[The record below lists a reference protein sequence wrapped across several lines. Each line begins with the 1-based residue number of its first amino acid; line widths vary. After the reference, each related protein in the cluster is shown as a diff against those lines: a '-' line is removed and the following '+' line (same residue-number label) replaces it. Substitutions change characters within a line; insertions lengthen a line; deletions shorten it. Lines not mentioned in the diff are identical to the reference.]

1 MPWYSFINEDVEE
14 KSKQYSGYI
23 MNKDLKVARVDN
35 NSVTEIIDNKMC
47 PIFVLRTKDFESWVM
62 SRTIDSHR
70 TNSRV
75 LRKMLRLKDPDSL
88 DIAMKAKC
96 RTITDSFWFK
106 EDNLDIT
113 FKDLKFKEDL
123 LKDVA
128 LHGKS
133 TSLELKKNTLT
144 PELTNIGSYEK
155 AWVLKSNDCWYLR
168 KKATDLE
175 LLSEIFVY
183 RLCKFLK
190 YPCVAYKR
198 VDKLS
203 VIECKNF
210 VRDEEWFEPAHSYI
224 GMDEDYFKNY
234 DILQKFEIMFKRRT
248 LCRDY
253 LRMLFI
259 DALVQN
265 PDRHT
270 FNYGVL
276 IKDGEIVRFAP
287 NFDNNLALVARGLDS
302 INTFP
307 SRRNPLIR
315 DFIDLIRG
323 KSVQKFYIPDL
334 KYKDILLILED
345 ICLKNNIDFIEHK
358 TLERISEY
366 VMNNY
371 NIIKEEIRH

>member
-1 MPWYSFINEDVEE
+1 MSWYSFINEDAIE
-14 KSKQYSGYI
+14 KSNQYSGYI
-23 MNKDLKVARVDN
+23 MNKDIEVARVDS
-35 NSVTEIIDNKMC
+35 NSITEILDSRMC
-47 PIFVLRTKDFESWVM
+47 PIFVLRTNDFESWVM

-88 DIAMKAKC
+88 EIAMRAKC

-106 EDNLDIT
+106 EDDSNVE

-128 LHGKS
+128 LHGKT
-133 TSLELKKNTLT
+133 TSLELKNNTLT

-155 AWVLKSNDCWYLR
+155 AWVLKSNDYWYLR

-183 RLCKFLK
+183 RLCKFFK
-190 YPCVAYKR
+190 YSYVAYKR
-198 VDKLS
+198 VGRAS

-210 VRDEEWFEPAHSYI
+210 VKDEEWFEPAHSYI

-234 DILQKFEIMFKRRT
+234 EMLQRFELSSRRRT

-253 LRMLFI
+253 LRILFV

-270 FNYGVL
+270 FNFGVL
-276 IKDGEIVRFAP
+276 VKNGKVTRLAP
-287 NFDNNLALVARGLDS
+287 NFDNNLALVARGINS
-302 INTFP
+302 IDTLP
-307 SRRNPLIR
+307 SKNNPLIS
-315 DFIDLIRG
+315 DFIDLLRDN
-323 KSVQKFYIPDL
+323 SVQRLDIPDL
-334 KYKDILLILED
+334 KYEDVLFLLGDTCTKNKIDSIKYSILEK
-345 ICLKNNIDFIEHK
+345 IAN
-358 TLERISEY
+358 Y

-371 NIIKEEIRH
+371 NIIKEEI